1 MKLLFFHAAFLLIFL
16 FLSCKKDK
24 ELINIIDFEKFTL
37 ITPPD
42 WKRFEAQ
49 GYDTF
54 VGGLTN
60 KKDTLYFDYG
70 LFSFGS
76 LNNIKRTSGTLIFE
90 TLKINGYDAKIV
102 KEKRPNENRTIYSM
116 YVDKKDNENINRI
129 YGYEIRDE
137 KLVRKI
143 FLSHKFK

>member
-37 ITPPD
+37 NTPPD